1 MPSDRR
7 HSEVAEKMHRLLDG
21 PLRHVRVAALAA
33 ALVPVAS
40 LAAAQTSQVQINT
53 SGGAVV
59 TVSASCN
66 AYAIAVQGNG
76 LTQPGT
82 VTYSFTVTDG
92 GPPATISGSIPVA
105 PLDSAG
111 DFSASGSGSFAAT
124 ASNAALFS
132 GTATVSDGS
141 SSNTVAL
148 NFTFTASCPPPS
160 QSTCPAGVMT
170 ANSTLFTN
178 LGAAGPDHFTVL
190 SLGGVGAVININLA
204 TVVGNVGLPN
214 FGTLKE
220 SAPSSVTGDL
230 IIGSS
235 VDTRGVV
242 GQHGPIV
249 IDDAQLAQAAH
260 DAEAAAAYFA
270 GLPSTPSLQAQFPST
285 GQITRAL
292 TITGTPGQNVVNLSN
307 FRLDN
312 GSASLTF
319 TGAPG
324 TSFIINDSGN
334 FDLHT
339 GNIRVAG
346 GVGPLDIV
354 YNITNPKAKVTT
366 MVPTTAVGILLA
378 PDNAITAMD
387 SATFTGEVIGSFEKT
402 MVLLSGTRV
411 VGPCPQP

>member
-1 MPSDRR
+1 MPSGSR
-7 HSEVAEKMHRLLDG
+7 HSEVTEKAQRLLDG
-21 PLRHVRVAALAA
+21 PLRHVRMAALAA
-33 ALVPVAS
+33 ALVPVATV
-40 LAAAQTSQVQINT
+40 AAAQNPTLQINP
-53 SGGAVV
+53 SGGAAV

-66 AYAIAVQGNG
+66 AYTIAVQGNG
-76 LTQPGT
+76 LSQPGT
-82 VTYSFTVTDG
+82 LTYSFTITDG
-92 GPPATISGSIPVA
+92 GAPATVNGSIPVA

-111 DFSASGSGSFAAT
+111 DFSATGGGSFAAPV
-124 ASNAALFS
+124 SNAAMFA
-132 GTATVSDGS
+132 GTATVSDGLS
-141 SSNTVAL
+141 SDTATIS
-148 NFTFTASCPPPS
+148 FSFTAACPPPS
-160 QSTCPAGVMT
+160 QSTCPAGITT
-170 ANSTLFTN
+170 ANSTLFSN

-190 SLGGVGAVININLA
+190 SLGGAGAAININMA
-204 TVVGNVGLPN
+204 TVFGNVGLPN
-214 FGTLKE
+214 FGTFKE

-230 IIGSS
+230 VVGSS
-235 VDTRGVV
+235 VNTRGIV
-242 GQHGPIV
+242 GRYGAIIV
-249 IDDAQLAQAAH
+249 DDAQLAQAVH

-270 GLPSTPSLQAQFPST
+270 SLPSTPSVQAQFPAS

-319 TGAPG
+319 AGPPG

-339 GNIRVAG
+339 GNIRVDD

-378 PDNAITAMD
+378 PDNGIMSMD

-402 MVLLSGTRV
+402 MVLMSGSRV
-411 VGPCPQP
+411 IGPCPQP